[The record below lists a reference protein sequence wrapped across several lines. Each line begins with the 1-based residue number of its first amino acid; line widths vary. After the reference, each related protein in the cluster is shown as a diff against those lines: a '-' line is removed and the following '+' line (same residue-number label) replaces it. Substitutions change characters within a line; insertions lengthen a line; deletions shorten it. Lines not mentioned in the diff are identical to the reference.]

1 MAHTGQIIQNPV
13 SGERITFLQTSRDTA
28 GEKLEIELELAP
40 DGHVPGAHVH
50 PEQEERFHVL
60 EGEMKFRLGL
70 RRIVAGPG
78 ESVVV
83 PAGRVHRFANHGDG
97 VARARVEVVP
107 ALDMEQLF
115 ETTVELALEG
125 NTTRKGMPKPL
136 HLALFVDRFRREL
149 RAPFPPAAVVRA
161 LMAPLAALARRRGH
175 AERYAP
181 AAEIIGFPT
190 PLEAEVAVA
199 A

>member
-1 MAHTGQIIQNPV
+1 MEMAYKGQVIENPV
-13 SGERITFLQTSRDTA
+13 SGEKITFLQTSRDTG

-60 EGEMKFRLGL
+60 EGTMKFRRGF

-78 ESVVV
+78 ETVVV
-83 PAGRVHRFANHGDG
+83 PAGTVHQFSNAGDETARV
-97 VARARVEVVP
+97 RVEVTP
-107 ALDMEQLF
+107 ALDMEELF

-125 NTTRKGMPKPL
+125 HTTSKGMPKPL
-136 HLALFVDRFRREL
+136 HLALFVRRFEREV

-175 AERYAP
+175 AERYAL
-181 AAEIIGFPT
+181 AA
-190 PLEAEVAVA
+190 A
-199 A
+199 